1 MAVNLSFM
9 LESVFVAFW
18 VMVQKPDFAFNELPH
33 QPPCHLLFT
42 LIQLFDRKY
51 FFFAEQF
58 DKCVEE

>member
-1 MAVNLSFM
+1 M